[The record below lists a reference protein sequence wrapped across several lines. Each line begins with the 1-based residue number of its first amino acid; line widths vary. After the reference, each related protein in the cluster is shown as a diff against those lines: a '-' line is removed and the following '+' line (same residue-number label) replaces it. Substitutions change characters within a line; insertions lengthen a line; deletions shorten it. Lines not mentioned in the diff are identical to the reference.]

1 MIYKPSK
8 SQCSMCVNYIGVH
21 QDGFDET
28 SERHICTA
36 FGSEHLNG
44 IPKKIMMGIHDHREP
59 YPGDNG
65 IRFEPIQ
72 DSNA

>member
-1 MIYKPSK
+1 MIAEPV
-8 SQCSMCVNYIGVH
+8 CFNLNCLHFIGIR
-21 QDGFDET
+21 QPDGTELTEKVVCD
-28 SERHICTA
+28 A
-36 FGSEHLNG
+36 FPGG
-44 IPKKIMMGIHDHREP
+44 IPDDIALGQFDHREP